1 MPPRRLSVRP
11 LRFALPFLVVLG
23 LVVPAFATRTFGQ
36 SSPARGTAQ
45 VIAQGLTAPPA
56 DKVAWRVIEQPIPKR
71 IDARPSNRMQ
81 SSTGFLLADETPV
94 FVADQRTKL
103 RSRLAPGEAQFVPT
117 GANQTW
123 ASLSAGA
130 GTAYSLELVDRD
142 VAKVSPEATI
152 LYRSGGFAMKPGDY
166 DLDLIRDDVKAGE
179 RAKIADGNF
188 PVLVLVTSGQVEVT
202 SSSAK
207 DAVRLK
213 EGQAIALRGDL
224 TIRARGKDSTYVAA
238 IMGDAVSGGEAVP
251 TVQPTSTPQ
260 PKNTSTPEPEATK
273 TPKPRK
279 TTTPEAE
286 PTRKPK
292 ATPDIGDGA
301 SVRIAVRL
309 CRDGMTYFAINPAA
323 CPRADGDY
331 QLTLIAPNGKRLHL
345 SDASRVEP
353 NFVRWSGL
361 KPGDYQ
367 LVVGKL
373 PDGYKSYSLDG
384 YICCSTNEGYL
395 ITVGKNQLIDGTLYL
410 FTSDWGVGAPPP
422 PAPAPTAQ
430 APAPQPGNP
439 APGADSDGDGL
450 SDELEIDVFGTSP
463 FLVDSDGDTIPDGVE
478 AFGSNG
484 YLTAP
489 ALPDTDFD
497 GVMDNVEIQQ
507 GTDPLDPNSH

>member
-1 MPPRRLSVRP
+1 MPARRLSVRP
-11 LRFALPFLVVLG
+11 LCFALPFLVVLG
-23 LVVPAFATRTFGQ
+23 LLVSAFATRTLGQ
-36 SSPARGTAQ
+36 TSPARGTAQ

-81 SSTGFLLADETPV
+81 ASTGFLLADETPI

-103 RSRLAPGEAQFVPT
+103 RSRLAAGEAQFVPT

-123 ASLSAGA
+123 ASLDETA

-142 VAKVSPEATI
+142 VARVSPEAKI
-152 LYRSGGFAMKPGDY
+152 LYRSGGFSMKPGDY

-179 RAKIADGNF
+179 RAKVKDGSF

-202 SSSAK
+202 STRA
-207 DAVRLK
+207 DDPVRLK

-224 TIRARGKDSTYVAA
+224 TIRARGQDSTYVAA

-251 TVQPTSTPQ
+251 TVEPTSTPK
-260 PKNTSTPEPEATK
+260 PKKTSTPEPEVTK
-273 TPKPRK
+273 KPKK
-279 TTTPEAE
+279 SKTPEAE
-286 PTRKPK
+286 PTKKPK
-292 ATPDIGDGA
+292 KNPGIGDGA

-309 CRDGMTYFAINPAA
+309 CREGMTYFAINPQA
-323 CPRADGDY
+323 CERADGDY
-331 QLTLIAPNGKRLHL
+331 QLTLVAPKGKRLHL

-353 NFVRWSGL
+353 SFVRWSGL
-361 KPGDYQ
+361 KAGDYQ

-373 PDGYKSYSLDG
+373 PDGYMSYSLDG
-384 YICCSTNEGYL
+384 YVCCSTNEGYL
-395 ITVGKNQLIDGTLYL
+395 ISVEKNQLIDGTLYI
-410 FTSDWGVGAPPP
+410 FTEDWGVGAPP
-422 PAPAPTAQ
+422 APTPIPA
-430 APAPQPGNP
+430 APPAPQPGNP
-439 APGADSDGDGL
+439 APGTDSDGDGL
-450 SDELEIDVFGTSP
+450 SDELELDVFGTSP

-507 GTDPLDPNSH
+507 GTDPLDPTSR

>member
-1 MPPRRLSVRP
+1 MPAHRLTVRP
-11 LRFALPFLVVLG
+11 LRFAFPFLVVLG
-23 LVVPAFATRTFGQ
+23 LLVPAFATRTFGQ

-71 IDARPSNRMQ
+71 LDARPSNRMQ
-81 SSTGFLLADETPV
+81 ASTGFLLADETPI

-123 ASLSAGA
+123 ASLGEDA
-130 GTAYSLELVDRD
+130 GTAYSLELVDRE
-142 VAKVSPEATI
+142 VAKVSPEAKI
-152 LYRSGGFAMKPGDY
+152 LYRSGSFSMKPGDY
-166 DLDLIRDDVKAGE
+166 DLDLIRDDVKSGE
-179 RAKIADGNF
+179 RAKIEDGSF

-202 SSSAK
+202 STNAK
-207 DAVRLK
+207 EPVRLK
-213 EGQAIALRGDL
+213 EGQAIALRGEL

-251 TVQPTSTPQ
+251 TVEPTSTPK
-260 PKNTSTPEPEATK
+260 PKKTSTPEPEATK
-273 TPKPRK
+273 KPKKTKTPK
-279 TTTPEAE
+279 AE
-286 PTRKPK
+286 PTE
-292 ATPDIGDGA
+292 TPSVGDGA

-309 CRDGMTYFAINPAA
+309 CREGMTYFAINPQA
-323 CPRADGDY
+323 CERADGDY
-331 QLTLIAPNGKRLHL
+331 QLTLVAPNGRRLHL

-361 KPGDYQ
+361 KPGDYE

-384 YICCSTNEGYL
+384 FLCCSTNEGYS
-395 ITVGKNQLIDGTLYL
+395 ITVRKNQLIDGTLYL
-410 FTSDWGVGAPPP
+410 FTEDWGVGAPPAPTPMP
-422 PAPAPTAQ
+422 PAP
-430 APAPQPGNP
+430 PAPQPGNP

-450 SDELEIDVFGTSP
+450 SDELETDVFGTSP

-497 GVMDNVEIQQ
+497 GVMDNVEIQK
-507 GTDPLDPNSH
+507 GTDPLDPNSR